1 MIRESK
7 QTAPRNRSPCP
18 VNLFLEMLGD
28 RWSLLILRDLM
39 FGDKHE
45 FGDFLSAREGIA
57 TNVLADR
64 LRKLEGFGL
73 LGKRPHPSDAR
84 KFVYTLTMKG
94 ADLAPTLIEMA
105 LWTARY
111 EKVEIPQELSWRM
124 REDRAGL
131 VADLRARVSKMQQ
144 SQSAAACESA
154 PRPVK

>member
-1 MIRESK
+1 M
-7 QTAPRNRSPCP
+7 
-18 VNLFLEMLGD
+18 FLEMFGD

-45 FGDFLSAREGIA
+45 FGDFLSAQEGIA

-64 LRKLEGFGL
+64 LRKLERFGL
-73 LGKRPHPSDAR
+73 VAKRQHPSDAR
-84 KFVYTLTMKG
+84 KFVYTLTLKG

-111 EKVEIPQELSWRM
+111 KEVEVPQELFRRM

-144 SQSAAACESA
+144 NQGAAACESA
-154 PRPVK
+154 PRPAK